1 MTLPTYYYYIS
12 LFTNPI
18 MQLMAIILRIP
29 SKIKDKCEMMKIF
42 TQQRQESLY
51 PLYDCGMHPAAT
63 AHSFD
68 LVG

>member
-1 MTLPTYYYYIS
+1 
-12 LFTNPI
+12 
-18 MQLMAIILRIP
+18 MAIILRIP
-29 SKIKDKCEMMKIF
+29 TYAREMMKIF

>member
-1 MTLPTYYYYIS
+1 
-12 LFTNPI
+12 
-18 MQLMAIILRIP
+18 
-29 SKIKDKCEMMKIF
+29 MMKIF